1 MSSLTIRNLRKSF
14 GSFEVLKGINLD
26 AQSGEFIALVGPS
39 GCGKSTLLAMIAGLE
54 SVTSGEIRIGGRLVN
69 AIAPKDR
76 DIAMVFQSYALY
88 PTMTVRKNIT
98 FGMESRGVPKAQ
110 QDEAVARVAALLQI
124 EPLLQRK
131 PGQLSGGQR
140 QRVAMGR
147 ALVREPKLF
156 LFDEPLSNL
165 DAKLRVDMR
174 TEIKKLHLRVGK
186 TAVYVTHDQVEA
198 MTLASRIAVMYQ
210 GSVQQFDEPQKIYD
224 RPANMF
230 VAGFMGSPAM
240 NFIPAELVGQADKPA
255 VRVKLA
261 DGTQATLP
269 LPRQDLAAIPGK
281 NVVLGIRP
289 EHLFRYDPDLSVR
302 KPGIATLA
310 APVEVVEPTGAETM
324 AMLRFGD
331 LEVVGR
337 FDPDGA
343 PRMGETVNLGI
354 DMAHAHLFD
363 PQTQTLI

>member
-14 GSFEVLKGINLD
+14 GSFEVLKGIDLE
-26 AQSGEFIALVGPS
+26 ARTGEFIALVGPS

-69 AIAPKDR
+69 AVAPKDR

-88 PTMTVRKNIT
+88 PTMTVRQNIT
-98 FGMESRGVPKAQ
+98 FGMESRGVPRAQ

-147 ALVREPKLF
+147 ALVRDPKLF

-174 TEIKKLHLRVGK
+174 SEIKKLHLRVGK
-186 TAVYVTHDQVEA
+186 TTVYVTHDQVEA

-240 NFIPAELVGQADKPA
+240 NFIPAELAGHAGKPA
-255 VRVKLA
+255 VRFKLA
-261 DGTQATLP
+261 DGTSATLP
-269 LPRQDLAAIPGK
+269 LPRQDLAELPGR
-281 NVVLGIRP
+281 NVVLGVRP
-289 EHLFRYDPDLSVR
+289 EHMFRYDPDLSAR
-302 KPGIATLA
+302 KPAIATLS
-310 APVEVVEPTGAETM
+310 APVELVEPTGAETM

-343 PRMGETVNLGI
+343 PRMGELLTLGI

-363 PQTQTLI
+363 PETRTSI